1 MNLFWS
7 ESTLHAKT
15 NKNVIK
21 KIIEGAEEAE
31 KLVGNRVTTKVCSK
45 QLTSQKPDLFCLEKK
60 FSTGCICLPRSV

>member
-15 NKNVIK
+15 NKNAIK

-31 KLVGNRVTTKVCSK
+31 KLVGNRVTTKEYPV
-45 QLTSQKPDLFCLEKK
+45 LFVTYNLK
-60 FSTGCICLPRSV
+60 SIDSRLAMN